1 MTPAA
6 EKAVKELRQAFPGK
20 EVRIEERAD
29 GCWVMLRGL
38 KLGRSYKQRFVAL
51 FFLITSAYPDADIYP
66 MYTSPAIQRK
76 DGRPHGQGLSDISPD
91 AVNAFPF
98 KPRSI
103 TQISQRRQNIRLEVD
118 TAAAKA
124 VGVLNWLKDT

>member
-1 MTPAA
+1 MA
-6 EKAVKELRQAFPGK
+6 EKAVAELRQAFPGK

-38 KLGRSYKQRFVAL
+38 KPGRSYKQRSVAL

-76 DGRPHGQGLSDISPD
+76 DGCPHKQGLSDIATD
-91 AVNAFPF
+91 AVKDFPF
-98 KPRSI
+98 KPKSI
-103 TQISQRRQNIRLEVD
+103 TQISQRRQNIRPEVD
-118 TAAAKA
+118 TAATKA
-124 VGVLNWLKDT
+124 VGVLNWLKST